1 MTLIHGD
8 SGHALNRVAIQF
20 PEPLCYLKRAS
31 VGRSL
36 FAATSGWLWGSSPS
50 SVDIADA
57 EVLNEIMQSFVSA
70 LRAVQ
75 RRTIGFLQSRKPPIR
90 PSGTEEDAKGEQTAV
105 KFTDWLMAS
114 PNAPENL
121 KKSALN
127 LKQAEQLAQM
137 LFKQQGNPEE
147 ITL

>member
-8 SGHALNRVAIQF
+8 GGHALNRAAIQS

-36 FAATSGWLWGSSPS
+36 FAATSGWLWGSSPGLS

-57 EVLNEIMQSFVSA
+57 KVLNEIMQGFVCA

-90 PSGTEEDAKGEQTAV
+90 PSGTEESAKGEQTAV
-105 KFTDWLMAS
+105 ELWGRHSECIVL
-114 PNAPENL
+114 
-121 KKSALN
+121 
-127 LKQAEQLAQM
+127 
-137 LFKQQGNPEE
+137 
-147 ITL
+147 I